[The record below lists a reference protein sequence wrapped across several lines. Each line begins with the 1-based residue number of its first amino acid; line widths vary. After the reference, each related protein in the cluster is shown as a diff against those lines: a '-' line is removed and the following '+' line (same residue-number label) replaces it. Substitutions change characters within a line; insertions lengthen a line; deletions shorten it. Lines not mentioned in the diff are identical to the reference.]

1 MNLYHKMLLLKTS
14 WIRLNNVSF
23 FVTTIILFTAK
34 STTSFALGVLVL
46 VVMMEMFV
54 VDVLLDLLDFFVLLN
69 DGRLVDFFV
78 DSFLLLYD
86 CWLVMMVNAFRMR
99 MRMLVVLLFDGNMN
113 DDLLFLDVTKMFII
127 EINIVGNL

>member
-1 MNLYHKMLLLKTS
+1 M
-14 WIRLNNVSF
+14 NNVSF